1 MNVKQLENGN
11 ALFNAINK
19 NGESLRRVRYL
30 QKHVD
35 MTCNYVGGLY
45 GTDLKYLS
53 KEELKDILCL
63 VEKYLTNANQR
74 LIDEF
79 DEI

>member
-1 MNVKQLENGN
+1 MNVKQLEEGN
-11 ALFNAINK
+11 ALLSAINK
-19 NGESLRRVRYL
+19 NGDSLKRVRYF

-35 MTCNYVGGLY
+35 STCNYVDGLN

-53 KEELKDILCL
+53 KEELKDILSL

-79 DEI
+79 DAI